1 MKLLRARIE
10 NFRLLKEVEFE
21 FATSATRNLT
31 VIRAANESGKTTLL
45 TALQWGL
52 FGDDA
57 LPERGKSF
65 RLSPLDASSGERATP
80 TVSVEVDCEIPM
92 RTGVRTY
99 RLIRFVTET
108 VQGGEWNRG
117 STNVNL
123 FHLTPNGAQ
132 QVENAEAHIRPH
144 LPKELREVFFTDGDR
159 ALSFIEGARGD
170 QMKRVEGAIRSLLG
184 LGVIEEALSHVRKVS
199 SDINQKV
206 RKESG
211 SRIELEAA
219 TKKLAELQ
227 DEIPKL
233 EEEYRLAKEERV
245 NLEGLEQDADAK
257 LSEALRKGN
266 REELEKQRKAAI
278 QSRQLAEKDSAQ
290 AARDHA
296 ALFKSELLGKHLLA
310 GPFQKAKTILDGLH
324 SQGKIPNQTIPVL
337 EDRLNQPACICGESL
352 DESDPDGQKRRE
364 HIQHLIEDSRNAD
377 EIQKKVTALFYSA
390 QDLLKPVEGRTW
402 VDEYS
407 DVFERRQRANTRRQ
421 EHGEAESE
429 AEAKIAQLPDID
441 IQQLRTT
448 RNQYREQA
456 KDAQSR
462 EIRLS
467 ALLDAKQREVREAER
482 DREKLLQQDEKGM
495 KFVAELEVAKD
506 LQDVMNNALETMK
519 TRELAQVSERMNALF
534 LDMIG
539 ADASQRSIITRAE
552 ITPEFRIVVFGRYE
566 QPLDP
571 SQDLN
576 GASRRAL
583 TIAFILALT
592 KVSEVEAPNVID
604 TPLGMTS
611 GYVKTAILQLAAQQ
625 SSQLVLFLTHDE
637 IKGCEDILDTYA
649 GQVHTLTNPAHYP
662 KILVNDPGV
671 NDTQVLL
678 CECDHRSHCEIC
690 ERRETIEMD
699 LSSGETSRLEAQ
711 AL

>member
-10 NFRLLKEVEFE
+10 NFRLLKEVDFD
-21 FATSATRNLT
+21 FATSSERNLT

-57 LPERGKSF
+57 LPERGKDF
-65 RLSPLDASSGERATP
+65 RLSPLDASGGGKASLTI
-80 TVSVEVDCEIPM
+80 TVEVDCEIPM
-92 RTGVRTY
+92 RTGARTY

-108 VQGGEWNRG
+108 VNGGEWSRG

-123 FHLTPNGAQ
+123 FHLTSSGAQ
-132 QVENAEAHIRPH
+132 KVDNAEAHIRPH

-184 LGVIEEALSHVRKVS
+184 LGVIEEALGHVRKVS
-199 SDINQKV
+199 GDINQKV
-206 RKESG
+206 RKEAG
-211 SRIELEAA
+211 SRNELEAA
-219 TKKLAELQ
+219 TRKLADLQ
-227 DEIPKL
+227 SEIPEL
-233 EEEYRLAKEERV
+233 ENQLRLAKEARL
-245 NLEGLEQDADAK
+245 NLEGLEQDADSK

-266 REELEKQRKAAI
+266 RDELEKQRKAAI
-278 QSRQLAEKDSAQ
+278 LSRQSAEKDAIQ

-296 ALFKSELLGKHLLA
+296 NLFRSELLGKHLLSE
-310 GPFQKAKTILDGLH
+310 PFRKAKLILDGLH

-337 EDRLNQPACICGESL
+337 EDRLNQPTCICGESL
-352 DESDPDGQKRRE
+352 DENDPNGQVRRE
-364 HIQHLIEDSRNAD
+364 HIEHLIEDSRNAD

-402 VDEYS
+402 IDEYS
-407 DVFERRQRANTRRQ
+407 DVFERRQRANSRKL
-421 EHGEAESE
+421 EYGEAESE
-429 AEAKIAQLPDID
+429 AEAKIAQLPDVD

-456 KDAQSR
+456 KDAQSK

-467 ALLDAKQREVREAER
+467 AQLDAKQREVKAAEQ

-506 LQDVMNNALETMK
+506 LQDIMTNALETMK
-519 TRELAQVSERMNALF
+519 TRELAQVSERMNAVF

-566 QPLDP
+566 QQLDP

-637 IKGCEDILDTYA
+637 IKGCEDILDKFA
-649 GQVHTLTNPAHYP
+649 GQVLTLTNPAHYP

-678 CECDHRSHCEIC
+678 CACDHRSHCEIC
-690 ERRETIEMD
+690 ERREAIDVD
-699 LSSGETSRLEAQ
+699 LTSRETDRLEARIS
-711 AL
+711 